1 MSPLNPSYIADFRT
15 ILINRMPH
23 LSEDEIN
30 ILVDIFLTTH

>member
-1 MSPLNPSYIADFRT
+1 MQPLNPSYIADFRT
-15 ILINRMPH
+15 ILYHRMPH